1 MVGMKGIKVL
11 EKVKKGDQKI
21 HGYL

>member
-11 EKVKKGDQKI
+11 EKVRKGDQKI

>member
-11 EKVKKGDQKI
+11 EKAKKGDQKI